1 MKTLKIN
8 GKEIEFTDGL
18 PQTLI
23 DLLKYLNIN
32 ETTIV
37 VELDGKIVV
46 KEDFAKT
53 SLTCGQNIELIRF
66 VGGG

>member
-1 MKTLKIN
+1 MEKLKIN
-8 GKEIEFTDGL
+8 GREEEFPGGL
-18 PQTLI
+18 PHNLN

-37 VELDGKIVV
+37 AELDGKIVV
-46 KEDFAKT
+46 REEFAKT
-53 SLTCGQNIELIRF
+53 PLASGQNIELIRF